1 MFFLLYIKTHV
12 LIYDMGK
19 LKISLWP
26 CISLLLPPYDVG
38 SPCTVAHFKLPDV
51 NDKMQSAENVKKLQK
66 KKLQKPE
73 EKPAEGAVCPE
84 NYLRALS
91 AIIKSCS
98 SDQW

>member
-1 MFFLLYIKTHV
+1 MR
-12 LIYDMGK
+12 
-19 LKISLWP
+19 
-26 CISLLLPPYDVG
+26 
-38 SPCTVAHFKLPDV
+38 
-51 NDKMQSAENVKKLQK
+51 SAENIKKLPK

-98 SDQW
+98 SAQW